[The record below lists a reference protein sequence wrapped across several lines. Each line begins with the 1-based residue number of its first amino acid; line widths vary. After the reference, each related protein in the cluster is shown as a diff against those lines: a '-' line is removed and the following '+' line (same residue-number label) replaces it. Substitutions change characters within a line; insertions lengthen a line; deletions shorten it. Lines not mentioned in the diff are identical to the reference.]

1 MCFNCRLFCAPI
13 PSRFPS
19 SFFFFLLLFFSRSK
33 HHGRF
38 IKGLA
43 CYYYSFGFR
52 TARNEQ
58 SGGVIVFK
66 REQII
71 ASIHASRENISI
83 DRRCVFFFLI
93 RDFARLSTRCVR
105 WANKIPLIV
114 RKNLE
119 HVPQRIRLDLCYR
132 KGS

>member
-1 MCFNCRLFCAPI
+1 MARCALI
-13 PSRFPS
+13 ADFFARQFPRD
-19 SFFFFLLLFFSRSK
+19 FLLLFFSFFFSRSK

-71 ASIHASRENISI
+71 ASIHASRENTSI
-83 DRRCVFFFLI
+83 DAFSFFLDEI
-93 RDFARLSTRCVR
+93 SRVSQALRQMGEQDSSDRTEESRTRTTE
-105 WANKIPLIV
+105 NQI
-114 RKNLE
+114 
-119 HVPQRIRLDLCYR
+119 
-132 KGS
+132 GSLL